1 MSTIFDKMVDQTD
14 TIIIMKLKKIFK
26 NMLTLEEEK
35 IIKTFMQIY
44 IKKTNIEEHSWQI
57 MLLSYLAIAKSNL
70 DNTMKERDTSIY
82 EWLKIQGKWFKKKK
96 NIFSWQ

>member
-14 TIIIMKLKKIFK
+14 TTIIMKLKKIFK
-26 NMLTLEEEK
+26 NMLTLEEEI

-44 IKKTNIEEHSWQI
+44 IKKTNTEEHSWQI
-57 MLLSYLAIAKSNL
+57 LLLSYLAIAKANL

-82 EWLKIQGKWFKKKK
+82 GWLKIQGKWFKKK
-96 NIFSWQ
+96 NSIFS

>member
-57 MLLSYLAIAKSNL
+57 LLLSYLAIAKSNL

-82 EWLKIQGKWFKKKK
+82 EWLKIQEKWFKKKK